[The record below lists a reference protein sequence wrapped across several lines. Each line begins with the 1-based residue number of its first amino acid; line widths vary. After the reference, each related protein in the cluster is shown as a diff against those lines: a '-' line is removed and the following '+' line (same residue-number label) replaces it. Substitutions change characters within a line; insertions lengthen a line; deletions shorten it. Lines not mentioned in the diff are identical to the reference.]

1 MRFEWDQRK
10 AAANLRKHGVSFD
23 EAKTVFKD
31 FDLRLIRDVAH
42 SNGEDRFL
50 AIGFSQYGRLLLYVI
65 AIEVMKPYVLFLLA
79 KQTRRKRNFIN
90 EVTYV

>member
-31 FDLRLIRDVAH
+31 FDVRLIRDEAH
-42 SNGEDRFL
+42 SNGEDRFF
-50 AIGFSQYGRLLLYVI
+50 AIGFSQRGRLLFVCHCY
-65 AIEVMKPYVLFLLA
+65 
-79 KQTRRKRNFIN
+79 RRSETIRLISARKATPAETKFYR
-90 EVTYV
+90 